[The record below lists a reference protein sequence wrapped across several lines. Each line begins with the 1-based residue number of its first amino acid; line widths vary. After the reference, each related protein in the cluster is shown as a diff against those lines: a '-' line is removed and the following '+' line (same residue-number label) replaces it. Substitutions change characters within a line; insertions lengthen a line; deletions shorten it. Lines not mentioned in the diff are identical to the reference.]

1 VSAVLLVA
9 AGLALLIL
17 GAEVLVR
24 GASALAAALGVP
36 PVVVGLTVVSVGTSA
51 PELAIGID
59 SAINDAGPL
68 AIGNVAGT
76 NIVNLLLVL
85 GLSAAIAP
93 LAIAVPTIRRDLPVM
108 AVIGGLLLALCWD
121 GSISRI
127 DGGILLAVAVGYTVL
142 IVVQARRDPVAVRIA
157 QDEIPGRPG
166 RAWVQALLTVAGLA
180 VIVVGADLLVGGAV
194 DLSRSFGVSEAVI
207 GLTVVAIGTSAPEL
221 VTTLVSTFRGE
232 RDIAIGN
239 LIGSSTYNI
248 GLVLGGSALVAPLG
262 VTTELIHVDLPVMV
276 GVMLLCVP
284 VFLTGRR
291 MSRLEGVGF
300 VIGYAVYLTLLI
312 AFRT

>member
-1 VSAVLLVA
+1 MNAVLLVA
-9 AGLALLIL
+9 AGLALLIV

-108 AVIGGLLLALCWD
+108 GVIGILLLALCWD
-121 GSISRI
+121 GTLSRV
-127 DGGILLAVAVGYTVL
+127 DGAILLAIAIGYTIL
-142 IVVQARRDPVAVRIA
+142 IVLQARRDPVAVHIA
-157 QDEIPGRPG
+157 ADELPRPTG
-166 RAWVQALLTVAGLA
+166 KTWVHVLLTVGGLA
-180 VIVVGADLLVGGAV
+180 VIVVGADLMVSGAV

-276 GVMLLCVP
+276 AVMLLCIP

-291 MSRLEGVGF
+291 MSRLEGIGF
-300 VIGYAVYLTLLI
+300 VVGYVVFLGLLI
-312 AFRT
+312 TFRT